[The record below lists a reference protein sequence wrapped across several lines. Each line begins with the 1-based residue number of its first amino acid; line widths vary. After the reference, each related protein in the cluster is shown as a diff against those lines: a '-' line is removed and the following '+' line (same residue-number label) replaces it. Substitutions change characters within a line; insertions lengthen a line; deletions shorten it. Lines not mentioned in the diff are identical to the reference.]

1 MSKQQIDHLQEL
13 ARGMNEKIQRTV
25 QEGIFGTGMALGTI
39 TTNGL
44 SIDGCD
50 YIFKDYMVL
59 DYLTLKDS
67 YNTES
72 SSCAVGA
79 PHIHAFRTP
88 EPIKRLKIGERVLVA
103 QFGADNVV
111 VGRVVSHAKLISG

>member
-1 MSKQQIDHLQEL
+1 MPKQQVDQVQEL
-13 ARGMNEKIQRTV
+13 ARGMNKKMQRTV
-25 QEGIFGTGMALGTI
+25 REGMFGTGMSLGTI
-39 TTNGL
+39 TANGL

-50 YIFKDYMVL
+50 YIFKDYMIL
-59 DYLTLKDS
+59 EYLTLKDS
-67 YNTES
+67 YWTES

-79 PHIHAFRTP
+79 SHIHEFKTP
-88 EPIKRLKIGERVLVA
+88 EPIKRIKNGERVLVV

>member
-1 MSKQQIDHLQEL
+1 MSKQQIDHVQEL
-13 ARGMNEKIQRTV
+13 ARGMNEKMQRTV
-25 QEGIFGTGMALGTI
+25 QEGMFGTGLALGTI
-39 TTNGL
+39 TANGL

-67 YNTES
+67 YYTENTTCHVTHNHE
-72 SSCAVGA
+72 
-79 PHIHAFRTP
+79 FKTP
-88 EPIKRLKIGERVLVA
+88 EPIKRIKIGERVLVA

-111 VGRVVSHAKLISG
+111 VGRVVSNAKLISG

>member
-1 MSKQQIDHLQEL
+1 MSKQQVNHVQEL
-13 ARGMNEKIQRTV
+13 ARGMNEKMLRAV
-25 QEGIFGTGMALGTI
+25 EEGTYAMGMALGTI
-39 TTNGL
+39 TANGL
-44 SIDGCD
+44 IIDGCKD
-50 YIFKDYMVL
+50 IFQDYMVL

-67 YNTES
+67 YWTEKAACS
-72 SSCAVGA
+72 LGT
-79 PHIHAFRTP
+79 PHKHEFKTP